1 MRRLLRRIAW
11 VVGLLAL
18 TQAAWAG
25 VVVVVSSK
33 SGVTAMTKDQVAD
46 IYLGNSKNFPNGSPA
61 TAADLPEA
69 AAERTEFHKAVTGKS
84 AAQFKAYW
92 AKMVFSGKGVPP
104 KELATPAEMKS
115 ALAEHPNMIGYL
127 DKSMVDGSLKV
138 VLELN

>member
-1 MRRLLRRIAW
+1 MIRLLQRIVC
-11 VVGLLAL
+11 VVGLLGL
-18 TQAAWAG
+18 TQAASAG

-33 SGVTAMTKDQVAD
+33 SGVTSITKDQVAD
-46 IYLGNSKNFPNGSPA
+46 IYLGNSKNFPNGSSA
-61 TAADLPEA
+61 MAADLPEGA
-69 AAERTEFHKAVTGKS
+69 IERAEFHKAVTGKS
-84 AAQFKAYW
+84 ATQFKAYW

-127 DKSMVDGSLKV
+127 DKSMVDSSLKI